1 MNFIRMTA
9 FIAVVL
15 TVFACNHGDNSFKA
29 EEAKVQVANN
39 DLIAY
44 DKMEEEKAG
53 EPERFTADTIAGQI
67 PGNKQKKQQPQVN
80 KPDWEKKIIKTAS
93 LNVEVKD
100 YNAFY
105 ISLRDKIRA
114 VGGYVAQEE
123 QTQSD
128 YKIENSV
135 TIKVPVDQF
144 DNALIQVMAN
154 TEKIN
159 EKKISSQD
167 VTTEIVDTRSRMEA
181 KKQVRLRY
189 MDLLRQA
196 KNMEEI
202 LNVQSEIN
210 GIQEEIESAAGRIQ
224 YLGHSTTFSTIN
236 LTYYQILN
244 SSAKDIDKP
253 SFATKLSSAFS
264 TGWSWIGDL
273 FIGLVSIWPL
283 LLIIAFLLVA
293 IKRVKARKAIL
304 TNTTSSA
311 AAGDQ

>member
-1 MNFIRMTA
+1 
-9 FIAVVL
+9 
-15 TVFACNHGDNSFKA
+15 
-29 EEAKVQVANN
+29 
-39 DLIAY
+39 
-44 DKMEEEKAG
+44 
-53 EPERFTADTIAGQI
+53 
-67 PGNKQKKQQPQVN
+67 
-80 KPDWEKKIIKTAS
+80 
-93 LNVEVKD
+93 
-100 YNAFY
+100 
-105 ISLRDKIRA
+105 
-114 VGGYVAQEE
+114 
-123 QTQSD
+123 
-128 YKIENSV
+128 
-135 TIKVPVDQF
+135 
-144 DNALIQVMAN
+144 
-154 TEKIN
+154 
-159 EKKISSQD
+159 
-167 VTTEIVDTRSRMEA
+167 
-181 KKQVRLRY
+181 

-264 TGWSWIGDL
+264 TGWSKRIGDL

>member
-1 MNFIRMTA
+1 
-9 FIAVVL
+9 
-15 TVFACNHGDNSFKA
+15 
-29 EEAKVQVANN
+29 
-39 DLIAY
+39 
-44 DKMEEEKAG
+44 
-53 EPERFTADTIAGQI
+53 
-67 PGNKQKKQQPQVN
+67 
-80 KPDWEKKIIKTAS
+80 
-93 LNVEVKD
+93 
-100 YNAFY
+100 
-105 ISLRDKIRA
+105 
-114 VGGYVAQEE
+114 
-123 QTQSD
+123 
-128 YKIENSV
+128 
-135 TIKVPVDQF
+135 
-144 DNALIQVMAN
+144 MAN

-159 EKKISSQD
+159 EKKISSQA

-181 KKQVRLRY
+181 KKQVRVRY

-253 SFATKLSSAFS
+253 SFATNLSSAFS